1 MPEGQL
7 RVPLCSSA
15 QITAALRRLGCYP
28 GTAHG
33 GSHRAYHR
41 RRSDGHI
48 LTSPVVLGKREV
60 SRGTL
65 RSILELLEISLD
77 EFMDALR

>member
-1 MPEGQL
+1 MPEGPT
-7 RVPLCSSA
+7 RIPLCSST
-15 QITAALRRLGCYP
+15 QITATLRRLGCYP
-28 GTAHG
+28 GAARR
-33 GSHRAYHR
+33 GSHLAYHR

-48 LTSPVVLGKREV
+48 LTAPVVLGKREV

-77 EFMDALR
+77 EFMEALR